1 MWKDRIAELL
11 FRVLNNR
18 GLLRGFL
25 MSLYRSI
32 ANIPFR
38 SFWLGTNVTLDYFY
52 SKKIFGELSKL
63 K

>member
-1 MWKDRIAELL
+1 
-11 FRVLNNR
+11 
-18 GLLRGFL
+18 

-52 SKKIFGELSKL
+52 PKKIFGELSKL

>member
-1 MWKDRIAELL
+1 MWKDRIAEPL

-18 GLLRGFL
+18 GLVRGFL

-38 SFWLGTNVTLDYFY
+38 SFWLGTNVTLGKFLANR
-52 SKKIFGELSKL
+52 LS
-63 K
+63 